1 MSLKDIVF
9 IVVYGAFCLV
19 LSIGFARCSE
29 KRAQESIANAR
40 AEAEEAR
47 ADLEIAVNENAKLM
61 ENMAKLETV
70 LDKAISEI
78 EKAYKRD
85 VERIEQIRDV
95 DPTWL
100 QCELPDGLRKVFSPY
115 CNGDRTNETA
125 IIIADSMRASKSK

>member
-1 MSLKDIVF
+1 MSLKEILF

-29 KRAQESIANAR
+29 KRAQEAIAKAR
-40 AEAEEAR
+40 AEAEAAR
-47 ADLEIAVNENAKLM
+47 SDLDIAVNENAKLTA
-61 ENMAKLETV
+61 NMAKFEAV

-95 DPTWL
+95 DPAWL
-100 QCELPDGLRKVFSPY
+100 QCELPDGLRKVFAPY
-115 CNGDRTNETA
+115 CDSDGTNEAA
-125 IIIADSMRASKSK
+125 IIIADSMRASEGK